1 MVTGF
6 LPSVQAII
14 QSSLLVRESWSK
26 SDFLRLGGGGSGGSG
41 GQTTHMKPKYALLIM
56 VRLILKLEFHMRL
69 VVIQEIKNVCRLM

>member
-1 MVTGF
+1 M
-6 LPSVQAII
+6 
-14 QSSLLVRESWSK
+14 RESWSK

>member
-1 MVTGF
+1 M
-6 LPSVQAII
+6 QAII

-26 SDFLRLGGGGSGGSG
+26 SDFLRLGGGGSG